1 VVRRIR
7 GRAQRSGARA
17 RNRVAAVIQRSLA
30 PITITST
37 CTSTNWVA
45 GTVDVQGRPTVPSRL
60 RSSRIEG
67 ENPAHVRR
75 TRPPEASG
83 VREPLECGSP
93 RPAGRAADAGAPANA
108 RVVARGSARLRRGRG
123 PCRPLVPLKSLAA
136 TTSEITPV
144 ARAARAPPRRG
155 PPSGRSSAFRQQA
168 FRRRLTGRLCAPY
181 IGPSEVFRAHP
192 GWWERLNIRSYD
204 NYPVNAAYPPTRI
217 QRKTGE
223 TRSRP
228 LSQSLLA
235 YHPRNRKWGQ
245 IWRKFAAV
253 ERR

>member
-1 VVRRIR
+1 MVRRIR
-7 GRAQRSGARA
+7 GRAQRSGART

-136 TTSEITPV
+136 TTSEIMPAV
-144 ARAARAPPRRG
+144 RLCMRRRAAGHQAAGSQRSTGAVPPALDRAVMCAVCRG
-155 PPSGRSSAFRQQA
+155 
-168 FRRRLTGRLCAPY
+168 
-181 IGPSEVFRAHP
+181 V
-192 GWWERLNIRSYD
+192 
-204 NYPVNAAYPPTRI
+204 
-217 QRKTGE
+217 
-223 TRSRP
+223 
-228 LSQSLLA
+228 
-235 YHPRNRKWGQ
+235 RNFPGQ
-245 IWRKFAAV
+245 IRDGGNV
-253 ERR
+253 